1 MLERF
6 KDRQD
11 AGRALAQKLQKFA
24 AIPDLLVIGLPR
36 GGVIVAYEVALFL
49 NAVLDVFIV
58 RKLGAPYQAELAM
71 GAIAEGGML
80 LLNDAVVNYLSIPR
94 DYIENTAK
102 SELVELERRQKLY
115 RNGRKFP
122 DIKGRTVIVVDD
134 GLATGATMKVALRA
148 IRRKEPSKL
157 ISAVPVGAYSTC
169 LDLKVEADDVVCLIS
184 PESFSAVGSYYEDFQ
199 QTSDQ
204 TVKDLLERAYSFRLD
219 KIKHAD

>member
-36 GGVIVAYEVALFL
+36 GGVVVAYEVALFL

-94 DYIENTAK
+94 EYIENTAK

-204 TVKDLLERAYSFRLD
+204 TVKDLLEQAYSFRLN